1 MTRKKKTRSLKNI
14 HNVKTGNTAKLKR
27 QAGSDRQKTK
37 RLKGRRTPSV
47 FEKFLEE
54 NQTAKQAVIK
64 DEIAATQKAEQ
75 KRHHGTDAPKGSE
88 PPVSQKK
95 PAVDSAVNIEQE
107 PRQEQPK
114 DLLDQ
119 LDSSSFKDIY

>member
-75 KRHHGTDAPKGSE
+75 KRHHGTDVPKGSE
-88 PPVSQKK
+88 PPVAQKK

>member
-47 FEKFLEE
+47 FEKFLDE
-54 NQTAKQAVIK
+54 NQAAKQALIK
-64 DEIAATQKAEQ
+64 DEIAATQRAEH
-75 KRHHGTDAPKGSE
+75 KRNSLAE
-88 PPVSQKK
+88 E
-95 PAVDSAVNIEQE
+95 AVDKTPPALEKMQTEASDTKNNSE
-107 PRQEQPK
+107 PRQERPK

>member
-14 HNVKTGNTAKLKR
+14 HNVKTGNIAKLKR
-27 QAGSDRQKTK
+27 AAGSDRQKTK

-47 FEKFLEE
+47 FEKYLDE
-54 NQTAKQAVIK
+54 NQQAKQAHVN
-64 DEIAATQKAEQ
+64 DGIAAANKAQ
-75 KRHHGTDAPKGSE
+75 QRQIAPAAE
-88 PPVSQKK
+88 LMPAPPAADTSKK
-95 PAVDSAVNIEQE
+95 ETRVEAKKE
-107 PRQEQPK
+107 PRQESPT